1 MSQETSSP
9 AVAKTFGIIHLVY
22 FGIFLLLS
30 AYGVYSL
37 YFASGAPQG
46 DPVSQEIMNIQ
57 HELIGIPSVKAYYL
71 VSQVVGFAMLAVL
84 LVAGLQLLKRQPLGR
99 TLSLF
104 FAWASIVT
112 GILSTV
118 MYMLLVSPTYK
129 ELLAGSSLDENVLQ
143 GVQMMA
149 NFQPVLMFCCS
160 ALYPIIILIFLL
172 PEKFA
177 RSLAPVPAADAVP
190 PTEPP
195 AEPPV
200 PAHE

>member
-22 FGIFLLLS
+22 FGIFFLLTV
-30 AYGVYSL
+30 YGIYSL
-37 YFASGAPQG
+37 FFASTAAQ
-46 DPVSQEIMNIQ
+46 DNPVAQEMTNIQ
-57 HELIGIPSVKAYYL
+57 HELMSMPSVKAYYL
-71 VSQVVGFAMLAVL
+71 ISMGVSLAMLAVL

-99 TLSLF
+99 TLSLV

-118 MYMLLVSPTYK
+118 LYMLLVSPTYK
-129 ELLAGSSLDENVLQ
+129 ELLAASSLDENVLQ
-143 GVQMMA
+143 GIQMMA
-149 NFQPVLMFCCS
+149 NAQPVMMFCCS
-160 ALYPIIILIFLL
+160 ALYPILILIFLL

-177 RSLAPVPAADAVP
+177 RSLGPVPAAETVA
-190 PTEPP
+190 P

-200 PAHE
+200 EPPAPKQE

>member
-1 MSQETSSP
+1 MSQEISSP

-22 FGIFLLLS
+22 FGIFFLLTL
-30 AYGVYSL
+30 YGVYSL
-37 YFASGAPQG
+37 FFASTAAQ
-46 DPVSQEIMNIQ
+46 DNPVAQEMTNIQ
-57 HELIGIPSVKAYYL
+57 HELMSMPSVKAYYVISMG
-71 VSQVVGFAMLAVL
+71 VSLAILAVL

-99 TLSLF
+99 MLSLV

-118 MYMLLVSPTYK
+118 LYMLLVSPTYK
-129 ELLAGSSLDENVLQ
+129 ELLAGSALDENVLQ

-149 NFQPVLMFCCS
+149 NVQPVLMFCCS

-177 RSLAPVPAADAVP
+177 RSLAPVPTTDAAP

-195 AEPPV
+195 VEPPA
-200 PAHE
+200 PAQE

>member
-22 FGIFLLLS
+22 FGLFLLLS
-30 AYGVYSL
+30 VYGVYSL
-37 YFASGAPQG
+37 YFASGAPQS
-46 DPVSQEIMNIQ
+46 DPVSQEMASIQ
-57 HELIGIPSVKAYYL
+57 RELITIPSVKVYFL
-71 VSQVVGFAMLAVL
+71 ISQVVGFALLAVL

-99 TLSLF
+99 MLSLV

-118 MYMLLVSPTYK
+118 LYMLLVQPTYK
-129 ELLAGSSLDENVLQ
+129 ELLAGSSLDENVLK
-143 GVQMMA
+143 GVQMMSNA
-149 NFQPVLMFCCS
+149 QPFLMFCCS

-177 RSLAPVPAADAVP
+177 RSLAPAPATEVAP
-190 PTEPP
+190 PDGPP
-195 AEPPV
+195 AEPPA
-200 PAHE
+200 PTQE

>member
-30 AYGVYSL
+30 VYGVYSL
-37 YFASGAPQG
+37 YFASGTPQG
-46 DPVSQEIMNIQ
+46 DPVSQEMASIQ
-57 HELIGIPSVKAYYL
+57 RELITIPSVKVYFL
-71 VSQVVGFAMLAVL
+71 ISQVVGFALLAVL

-99 TLSLF
+99 MLSLV

-118 MYMLLVSPTYK
+118 LYMLLVQPTFK

-143 GVQMMA
+143 GVQMMS
-149 NFQPVLMFCCS
+149 NVQPIMMFCCS

-177 RSLAPVPAADAVP
+177 RSLAPVTASDEAP
-190 PTEPP
+190 PDHPTAGPP
-195 AEPPV
+195 APTQE
-200 PAHE
+200 